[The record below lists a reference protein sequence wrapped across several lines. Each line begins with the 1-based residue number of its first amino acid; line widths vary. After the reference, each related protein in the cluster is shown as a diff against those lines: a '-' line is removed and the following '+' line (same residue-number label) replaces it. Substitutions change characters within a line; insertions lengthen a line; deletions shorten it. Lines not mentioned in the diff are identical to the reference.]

1 MRFKITLTFFN
12 RLIFEDKFIL
22 VALGVNELVLPL
34 SDNQLDIVN
43 KLERFLSV
51 LAKNIID
58 LQNIALVIINSPLH
72 QSLLKQGMVYVV
84 YQKSQVILK
93 DSHKCEPSLL
103 EYFIIF
109 NPLLLL

>member
-51 LAKNIID
+51 LAKNIIN
-58 LQNIALVIINSPLH
+58 LQNIALVIIYSPLH
-72 QSLLKQGMVYVV
+72 
-84 YQKSQVILK
+84 
-93 DSHKCEPSLL
+93 
-103 EYFIIF
+103 
-109 NPLLLL
+109 

>member
-43 KLERFLSV
+43 KLERVLSV

-72 QSLLKQGMVYVV
+72 
-84 YQKSQVILK
+84 
-93 DSHKCEPSLL
+93 
-103 EYFIIF
+103 
-109 NPLLLL
+109 